1 MLKERKLGYKICTAA
16 LCGALTWGGAMETWA
31 AYGMAKGPGSIMQD
45 YIVTI
50 EAGIHPVYDSIDAQ
64 KTLKE
69 ASQGEVYEVISDGG
83 DGWVEVQVG
92 DDTGYIHTKED
103 GVAVKGVDEDTEE
116 ADAVKKS
123 LEAQQ
128 QEDISQSR
136 RQNLVAYALQFV
148 GGRYVAGG
156 SDPHTGAD
164 CSGFSSYV
172 MLHGANVSIAR
183 SSGAQSQ
190 QGVDVSADQMRPGDL
205 IFYGN
210 GKRVNHV
217 AVYIGNGQVV
227 HASTE
232 RTGIKTSPWNY
243 RTPVRIKN
251 VMGD

>member
-1 MLKERKLGYKICTAA
+1 MKKCKIKYGLCAMA
-16 LCGALTWGGAMETWA
+16 LCSTLSWGGAVETWA
-31 AYGMAKGPGSIMQD
+31 AYGMTKGPGSILQN
-45 YIVTI
+45 YILTI
-50 EAGIHPVYDSIDAQ
+50 EAGTHPVYTSIDS
-64 KTLKE
+64 KDRLKE
-69 ASQGEVYEVISDGG
+69 ASQGEVYEVLSDDG

-92 DDTGYIHTKED
+92 DDTGYISTGED
-103 GVAVKGVDEDTEE
+103 GVSVKGLKEDSAE
-116 ADAVKKS
+116 AEAAKAS
-123 LEAQQ
+123 LEQQ
-128 QEDISQSR
+128 KKEDISRSR
-136 RQNLVAYALQFV
+136 RQKLVNYALQFV

-183 SSGAQSQ
+183 SSSAQSK
-190 QGVDVSADQMRPGDL
+190 QGVDVSAEQMRPGDL

-210 GKRVNHV
+210 GSRVNHV

-232 RTGIKTSPWNY
+232 KTGIKTSPWNY

>member
-1 MLKERKLGYKICTAA
+1 MRQKRKIGYKLCTVA
-16 LCGALTWGGAMETWA
+16 LCGALSWGGAMEAWA
-31 AYGMAKGPGSIMQD
+31 AYGMSKGPGSIMQD

-50 EAGIHPVYDSIDAQ
+50 EAGIHPVYASIDSRD
-64 KTLKE
+64 TLKE
-69 ASQGEVYEVISDGG
+69 ASQGEVYEVLSDEG

-92 DDTGYIHTKED
+92 DDTGYILTQED
-103 GVAVKGVDEDTEE
+103 GVKVKGVKEDTEE
-116 ADAVKKS
+116 GAAAKAS

-128 QEDISQSR
+128 QEDISKSR
-136 RQNLVAYALQFV
+136 RQNLVDYALQFV

-183 SSGAQSQ
+183 SSAAQAQ

-210 GKRVNHV
+210 GSRVNHV
-217 AVYIGNGQVV
+217 ALYIGNGQVV

-251 VMGD
+251 VLGD

>member
-1 MLKERKLGYKICTAA
+1 MKNRKIGYGLCAMA
-16 LCGALTWGGAMETWA
+16 LCGTLTWGGAMETWA
-31 AYGMAKGPGSIMQD
+31 AYNMTKGPGAHLQD

-50 EAGIHPVYDSIDAQ
+50 EAGIHPVYTSIGAED
-64 KTLKE
+64 TLKE
-69 ASQGEVYEVISDGG
+69 ASEGEVYEVLSDKG

-92 DDTGYIHTKED
+92 DGTGYILTEED
-103 GVAVKGVDEDTEE
+103 GVTVKELEEDGKETDGARE
-116 ADAVKKS
+116 S
-123 LEAQQ
+123 MEAQQ
-128 QEDISQSR
+128 QEDISANR
-136 RQNLVAYALQFV
+136 RQNLVNYALQFV

-172 MLHGANVSIAR
+172 MLHGANVPIAR

-205 IFYGN
+205 VFYGN
-210 GKRVNHV
+210 GKRINHV

-232 RTGIKTSPWNY
+232 KTGIKTSPWNY

-251 VMGD
+251 MLGD